1 MATEKL
7 IDFVAQDQIY
17 KDYVRKEK
25 DSVGKWVQTF
35 DFMLSEESLVHFL
48 NQIFLKHN
56 FRKEQQGK
64 LKLSRLEIRIFQR

>member
-7 IDFVAQDQIY
+7 IDFVGQDQIY

-48 NQIFLKHN
+48 NQIF
-56 FRKEQQGK
+56 
-64 LKLSRLEIRIFQR
+64 